1 MRPLFALLLLLPHLF
16 TGALSARSHP
26 NAATVPDGYPFL
38 FGAQYYRAP
47 TPETECWETDL
58 SRMKELGFTDVK
70 FWVQW
75 RWNNRRENEYD
86 FGDLDRLTDLAEKN
100 GLRVTFNTIFDVAP
114 VWLYEK
120 YPDAKQLANDGRRI
134 EPYTVGHRQ
143 GGGHPGPCY
152 NHPGALEARKAFMR
166 QAILHFRDRKGV
178 RFWDVWNEPE
188 LSFPQRDAQL
198 DRLVCYCDHC
208 RAEFIGWLQRKYR
221 DIETLNRIWG
231 RCYNDWEEVELPR
244 NTETIKDFIDWRL
257 FHSYTMTRE
266 AQWRLEMVR
275 ELAPEQAAYL
285 HVVPN
290 TMQPFNAVS
299 TCTDDFAVAEMC
311 NVFAATM
318 NNGPFFTPQVL
329 SAGRG
334 KICYN
339 VESHINGGGITTHQA
354 MLGMDD
360 LLHDFIP
367 QIGLGIKGFLFWQY
381 RPEVLGIEAPAW
393 GLTQLD
399 GTDREI
405 TRAASRFVRTLVPV
419 SDKLMRSFPQAPQIG
434 IWKSAGNE
442 IFHYCM
448 FRNFDGLAAGVNAY
462 AEYCYRNS
470 YGYRFVNSEGLERL
484 DGIRVLILPDCY
496 YLSQREAEA
505 IDAWVRKGGTLLV
518 EAHAGGYNDDT
529 GRHSRTLPGLGLD
542 DKWNLCEKNTT
553 STFRLKLDTQEGVN
567 VRLSEDA
574 AKALRDFGVSGGPY
588 VPVAMRNGDILWG
601 ALRYAELDAPD
612 ADTLGAFRPGTAC
625 IVRKKIGDGTLYYCG
640 TNVGEGSFK
649 NKAAF
654 DALLGEVLRTGN
666 AAPTLGARGGVRA
679 DALYER
685 DRLNFIAL
693 RNPGAEARPV
703 SLGFEGRARGLFS
716 GLEIEGGREISV
728 PAGFC
733 DLFTVEPE

>member
-1 MRPLFALLLLLPHLF
+1 MRILLVLLLLSPAGILRAHSP
-16 TGALSARSHP
+16 
-26 NAATVPDGYPFL
+26 AAPSETDAYPFL

-47 TPETECWETDL
+47 TPEPECWETDL
-58 SRMKELGFTDVK
+58 KHMAELGFTDVK

-75 RWNNRRENEYD
+75 RWNNRRENEYRFD
-86 FGDLDRLTDLAEKN
+86 DLDALVDLAERN

-120 YPDAKQLANDGRRI
+120 YPDAKQIANNGAPV

-152 NHPGALEARKAFMR
+152 NHPGALRARKEFMR

-188 LSFPQRDAQL
+188 LSFPQRDARL
-198 DRLVCYCDHC
+198 DHLVCYCAHC
-208 RAEFIGWLQRKYR
+208 REAFIGWLRDKYR
-221 DIETLNRIWG
+221 SIDSLNRVWG
-231 RCYNDWEEVELPR
+231 RCYNDWREVELPR

-257 FHSYTMTRE
+257 FHNRTVTRE
-266 AQWRLEMVR
+266 AQWRLDMVR
-275 ELAPEQAAYL
+275 ELAPGQVAYL

-299 TCTDDFAVAEMC
+299 TCTDDFETAKLC
-311 NVFAATM
+311 DVFAATM

-339 VESHINGGGITTHQA
+339 VESHINGGGITAHQA
-354 MLGMDD
+354 MLGMND

-367 QIGLGIKGFLFWQY
+367 QIGMGIKGFLFWQY

-393 GLTQLD
+393 GLTRLD

-405 TRAASRFVRTLVPV
+405 TRAASRLIRTLAPHT
-419 SDKLMRSFPQAPQIG
+419 DRLMRSFPREARVG
-434 IWKSAGNE
+434 IWKSAANE

-448 FRNFDGLAAGVNAY
+448 FRNFEGLAAGVNAY

-470 YGYRFVNSEGLERL
+470 YGYRFVNTDGLGDL
-484 DGIRVLILPDCY
+484 DSLRVLILPSCY

-505 IDAWVRKGGTLLV
+505 VDAWVRKGGTLLV

-529 GRHSRTLPGLGLD
+529 GRHSRIIPGFGLD
-542 DKWNLCEKNTT
+542 RKWGLREINTT
-553 STFRLKLDTQEGVN
+553 STLRLKLENRETADI
-567 VRLSEDA
+567 RMSEDA

-588 VPVAMRNGDILWG
+588 VPVAMREGDVLWG
-601 ALRYAELDAPD
+601 ALRYAELEAPG

-625 IVRKKIGDGTLYYCG
+625 IVRKQIGRGTLYYCG
-640 TNVGEGSFK
+640 TNIGEGSFK
-649 NKAAF
+649 NKPAF
-654 DALLGEVLRTGN
+654 DAFLGGILRIAGVRPILD
-666 AAPTLGARGGVRA
+666 AAGGIRA
-679 DALYER
+679 DALYEQ

-693 RNPGAEARPV
+693 RNPSQTPV
-703 SLGFEGRARGLFS
+703 AVTLRFEGKARGLFS
-716 GLEIEGGREISV
+716 GLEIEGGRETNV

-733 DLFTVEPE
+733 DLFTLTTP